1 MKKKFFIGI
10 DVSKYTIDVAF
21 IKAQQNNKPQWK
33 IFNNTDKGMQQ
44 LGLWLKE
51 CAIPFSNNTLIVIE
65 NTGVYHRRLLN
76 FCLNYKLPV
85 CVENGAQVK
94 WSLGIARGKSDKVD
108 SRRLAV
114 YAMRFADRLKP
125 ASALVSG
132 IQKVKD
138 LISMRSRHRIQLS
151 ALKAYLKE
159 LRQTSDL
166 KDALHLQK
174 IHEPFIKAARQLIKK
189 IETDIIKTLQANDD
203 TCRQYRLLLSVPCIG
218 PVTAAYLIACTNAFT
233 NCNSAKQLA
242 CYCGVVPF
250 THQSGISI
258 KGKHQV
264 HKMANKTLKA
274 LLHLCSLAA
283 IKYVKEFQ
291 DYFNRKVLEG
301 KHKMSVLNA
310 LRNKL
315 VLRAFAVVTNDR
327 PYVDKLQIES

>member
-10 DVSKYTIDVAF
+10 DVSKHTIDVAF
-21 IKAQQNNKPQWK
+21 IQPNQSDKPRWK
-33 IFNNTDKGMQQ
+33 VFDNTDP
-44 LGLWLKE
+44 GLRLFSEWLKE
-51 CAIPFSNNTLIVIE
+51 HAIAFSNSSLIVIE
-65 NTGVYHRRLLN
+65 NTGIYHRRLLN
-76 FCLNYKLPV
+76 FCLSHKLPI

-125 ASALVSG
+125 ASALAPG
-132 IQKVKD
+132 IQKLKD
-138 LISMRSRHRIQLS
+138 LISVRSRHRIQLS
-151 ALKAYLKE
+151 SLKAYLKE
-159 LRQTSDL
+159 LKQTSDS
-166 KDALHLQK
+166 KNAMHLQK
-174 IHEPFIKAARQLIKK
+174 MHEPFIKTAQQLIKK
-189 IETDIIKTLQANDD
+189 IEAGIIKTLQADER
-203 TCRQYRLLLSVPCIG
+203 TCRQYKLLISVPCIG
-218 PVTAAYLIACTNAFT
+218 PITAAYLIACTNSFT
-233 NCNSAKQLA
+233 NCQSAKQLA

-250 THQSGISI
+250 IHQSGISI

-274 LLHLCSLAA
+274 LLHLCALAA

-301 KHKMSVLNA
+301 KHKMSVINA

-327 PYVDKLQIES
+327 PYVDNQLLEG